1 MIALVQTK
9 GVSFGFLAFVVVATV
24 AMVGMVFYTVRKK

>member
-24 AMVGMVFYTVRKK
+24 ALVAMVFYTVRKK